1 MSAPEDPDTQ
11 MLPKDEI
18 ESCSRPTH
26 RLQEIKVGDNSVQ
39 LLVSTKDH
47 LYDAK
52 DVGAG
57 VNSYQVIGS
66 WEDSSVQELT
76 KILNQRQII
85 TNRQSPSYTEASR
98 FEKHGTGKSLAEAGR
113 EQYNRAADRPQR
125 SE

>member
-1 MSAPEDPDTQ
+1 MSVPAEPDTQ
-11 MLPKDEI
+11 IPPGDEI
-18 ESCSRPTH
+18 GSCSRPTH
-26 RLQEIKVGDNSVQ
+26 RLQEIKAGDNSVQ

-76 KILNQRQII
+76 KILGQRQVI
-85 TNRQSPSYTEASR
+85 TNRQSPAYAEASR
-98 FEKHGTGKSLAEAGR
+98 FEKHGAGKSLAEAGR
-113 EQYNRAADRPQR
+113 DQHNRIVGGQQR

>member
-1 MSAPEDPDTQ
+1 MSAPTEPDMQ
-11 MLPKDEI
+11 IPPRDET

-26 RLQEIKVGDNSVQ
+26 HLQEIKVGDNSVQ

-52 DVGAG
+52 DVGTG
-57 VNSYQVIGS
+57 INSYQVIGS

-76 KILNQRQII
+76 KILNQRQVIA
-85 TNRQSPSYTEASR
+85 NRQSPAYAEASR
-98 FEKHGTGKSLAEAGR
+98 FQKHGAGKSLAEASR
-113 EQYNRAADRPQR
+113 DQHNRIVSGQQR

>member
-1 MSAPEDPDTQ
+1 MSAPTEPDTQ
-11 MLPKDEI
+11 LPPRDETG
-18 ESCSRPTH
+18 SSSRPTH
-26 RLQEIKVGDNSVQ
+26 HLQEIKVGDNSVQ

-47 LYDAK
+47 LYDAR

-76 KILNQRQII
+76 KMLSQRQVI
-85 TNRQSPSYTEASR
+85 TNRQSSTYAETSR
-98 FEKHGTGKSLAEAGR
+98 FEKHGAGKSLAEAGR
-113 EQYNRAADRPQR
+113 DQHNRILGGQQR

>member
-1 MSAPEDPDTQ
+1 MSVSTEPDTQ
-11 MLPKDEI
+11 IPPRDETGPY
-18 ESCSRPTH
+18 SRPTH

-57 VNSYQVIGS
+57 VNAYQVIGS

-76 KILNQRQII
+76 KMLSQRQVI
-85 TNRQSPSYTEASR
+85 TDRQSPAYAEASR
-98 FEKHGTGKSLAEAGR
+98 FEKHGAGKSLAEAGR
-113 EQYNRAADRPQR
+113 DQHSRIVGGQQR